1 MARKSKLE
9 NRKIR
14 HRSLRKRISGTA
26 ERPRLVVFRSAR
38 HIYAQVIDDLA
49 QKTLVAA
56 SDLTKKAEKKAD
68 KSAEKKA
75 DKSVEK
81 TAAKP
86 AESTEGGK
94 APKKSERAK
103 QVGTALAKLCLEK
116 GISKVVFDRG
126 GYKYHGRVSAV
137 AAGAR
142 EGGLDF

>member
-1 MARKSKLE
+1 MARNTKLE
-9 NRKIR
+9 SRRSR

-56 SDLTKKAEKKAD
+56 SDLPKKEAK
-68 KSAEKKA
+68 
-75 DKSVEK
+75 
-81 TAAKP
+81 KP
-86 AESTEGGK
+86 AGEK
-94 APKKSERAK
+94 QPKKSDRAK

>member
-9 NRKIR
+9 SRRVR
-14 HRSLRKRISGTA
+14 HRSLRKRIAGTA

-56 SDLTKKAEKKAD
+56 SDLAKKGSEKGPEKVAAKAE
-68 KSAEKKA
+68 
-75 DKSVEK
+75 
-81 TAAKP
+81 
-86 AESTEGGK
+86 K
-94 APKKSERAK
+94 APKKSDRAK
-103 QVGTALAKLCLEK
+103 EVGTKLAKLCLEK

>member
-1 MARKSKLE
+1 MARNSKLTS
-9 NRKIR
+9 RKIR

-38 HIYAQVIDDLA
+38 HIYAQIIDDLA

-56 SDLTKKAEKKAD
+56 SDLSKKAE
-68 KSAEKKA
+68 
-75 DKSVEK
+75 
-81 TAAKP
+81 TKP
-86 AESTEGGK
+86 AGEK
-94 APKKSERAK
+94 PPKKSERAK
-103 QVGTALAKLCLEK
+103 QVGAALAKLCLEK

>member
-9 NRKIR
+9 SRRVR
-14 HRSLRKRISGTA
+14 HRSLRKRIAGTA

-56 SDLTKKAEKKAD
+56 SDLAKKAEKG
-68 KSAEKKA
+68 AEKGP
-75 DKSVEK
+75 EK
-81 TAAKP
+81 VAAK
-86 AESTEGGK
+86 AEK
-94 APKKSERAK
+94 APKKSDRAK
-103 QVGTALAKLCLEK
+103 EVGTKLAKLCLEK